1 MKSQIS
7 LSFQTAVIFHASM
20 VLYFYIRRK
29 FHLTITPS
37 LLSLQVEDIEVTEMC
52 SILSCSI
59 LLPVQICE
67 MCSILSCVSVLQ
79 VCRGLTAVLLL
90 QFLDLEQTESPVARE
105 RVRARVRHGVVIV
118 EQF

>member
-7 LSFQTAVIFHASM
+7 LSLQTAVIFHASM

-29 FHLTITPS
+29 FHLTIPS
-37 LLSLQVEDIEVTEMC
+37 LLSLQGEEIEVTEMC

-59 LLPVQICE
+59 LLPVQIYE

-90 QFLDLEQTESPVARE
+90 QFLDLEQAEPPVARE